1 MTSYNEWLKDYL
13 MQGGAP
19 THVYEGLGAK
29 DFVCIES
36 NPHLVS
42 LPLGK
47 MCGAKSKDFVLSRKY
62 DVEKYQGVS
71 TVATTPS
78 TVGIVKVRRR
88 STVGSFLCTKTL
100 WIG

>member
-36 NPHLVS
+36 N
-42 LPLGK
+42 
-47 MCGAKSKDFVLSRKY
+47 R
-62 DVEKYQGVS
+62 
-71 TVATTPS
+71 
-78 TVGIVKVRRR
+78 I
-88 STVGSFLCTKTL
+88 
-100 WIG
+100 W